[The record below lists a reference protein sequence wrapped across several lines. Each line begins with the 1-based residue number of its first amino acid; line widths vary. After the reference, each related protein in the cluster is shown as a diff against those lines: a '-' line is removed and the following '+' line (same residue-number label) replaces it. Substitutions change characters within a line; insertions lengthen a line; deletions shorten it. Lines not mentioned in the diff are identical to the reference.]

1 MAVTTGTSE
10 TYANTLI
17 REDLQEAYNMISPEE
32 TPFQQM
38 ASHKTAKNTLFEWS
52 IVELAAV
59 DSSNRVIEGDSGL
72 TNDTATLGLRL
83 SNYTQI
89 SDKVAEVSHT
99 AQAVDAAAANIQ
111 RMGKQIVL
119 KMKEMKR
126 DKEDMLLQNVA
137 AVAGSSGNA
146 RKTAGLCAFLRT
158 NTDFESGGADPTL
171 SGTTEGFP
179 NAAATGG
186 STPVVFAE
194 ADLNTVIEECW
205 NEGANPS
212 VIMVNG
218 GNKRRI
224 STAFTGNATR
234 YKDTIDKKI
243 VNSIDFYSSD
253 FGELTVVPNRF
264 QPTIASSNYAVYIL
278 DPEYLTI
285 AYLDEVQQKPLAETG
300 HSIRTLIWCEYG
312 LQVDNEAAH
321 GVIRDTTNA
330 LT

>member
-1 MAVTTGTSE
+1 MAVTTDTSE
-10 TYANTLI
+10 TYDNTLI

-38 ASHKTAKNTLFEWS
+38 ATRKTASNTLFEWS

-59 DSSNRVIEGDSGL
+59 DTANRVIEGDSGVA
-72 TNDTATLGLRL
+72 NNAPTLGLRL

-146 RKTAGLCAFLRT
+146 RTTAGLCAFLQT
-158 NTDFESGGADPTL
+158 NTVFVSGGADPVL

-179 NAAATGG
+179 TTAAVGG
-186 STPVVFAE
+186 TSPVVFAE

-224 STAFTGNATR
+224 SESFTGNATR

-264 QPTIASSNYAVYIL
+264 QPTIASNNFAVYIL
-278 DPEYLTI
+278 DPDYLSV

-330 LT
+330 LS